1 MNVVSGVK
9 DGVEAKVNNAD
20 AESAA
25 GGGRRAKSTNR
36 KSTLLSSVVGKVAYT
51 LLWVGWRK
59 MEETV

>member
-36 KSTLLSSVVGKVAYT
+36 KSTLLSSVVGKVLFM
-51 LLWVGWRK
+51 LLWVG
-59 MEETV
+59 